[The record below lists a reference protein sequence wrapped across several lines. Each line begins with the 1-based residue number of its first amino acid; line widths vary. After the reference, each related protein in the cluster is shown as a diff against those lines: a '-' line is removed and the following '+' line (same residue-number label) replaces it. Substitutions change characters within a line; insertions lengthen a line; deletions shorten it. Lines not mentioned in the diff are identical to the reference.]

1 MHLLCKGFVG
11 QVALGSVLLGPL
23 LLGAVPAAAQTTGN
37 NADAL
42 SALTACRGESD
53 PARRLAC
60 FDSNAAALLKAREA
74 GEVQVVNRG
83 ELREVR
89 RNLFGFGLPKLPL
102 FRGDRSQEEADDRLE
117 TKITS
122 WRSIGYGKYR
132 IVAEGGAVWET
143 TEASEAI
150 DPPAAG
156 QPLSIR
162 KGSLG
167 SYVLRINNQRGV
179 RGRRIG

>member
-1 MHLLCKGFVG
+1 MHLLCKAFIG
-11 QVALGSVLLGPL
+11 VALLGT
-23 LLGAVPAAAQTTGN
+23 AASAQPVG
-37 NADAL
+37 ADAL
-42 SALTACRGESD
+42 SSLAACRSLSD

-60 FDSNAAALLKAREA
+60 YDSTAGALLKAREA

-89 RNLFGFGLPKLPL
+89 RNLFGFALPKLP
-102 FRGDRSQEEADDRLE
+102 FFKGDRSQEEADDRLE
-117 TKITS
+117 TKITN
-122 WRSIGYGKYR
+122 WRSLGYGKYR
-132 IVAEGGAVWET
+132 IVVEGGAVWET

-150 DPPAAG
+150 DPPSPG

-162 KGSLG
+162 KGALG

-179 RGRRIG
+179 RGRRIS

>member
-1 MHLLCKGFVG
+1 MHLLGKAFIGLALVG
-11 QVALGSVLLGPL
+11 SGVSAQ
-23 LLGAVPAAAQTTGN
+23 PAGQNG
-37 NADAL
+37 DAL
-42 SALTACRGESD
+42 ASLAACRAISD
-53 PARRLAC
+53 PASKLSC
-60 FDSNAAALLKAREA
+60 YDSTVGALLKAREA

-89 RNLFGFGLPKLPL
+89 RNLFGFGLPKLP
-102 FRGDRSQEEADDRLE
+102 FFKGDQSQSEDADRLE

-122 WRSIGYGKYR
+122 WRSLGYGKYR
-132 IVAEGGAVWET
+132 IVVDGGAIWET

-150 DPPAAG
+150 DPPGAG

-162 KGSLG
+162 KGALG

-179 RGRRIG
+179 RGRRVG

>member
-11 QVALGSVLLGPL
+11 AALLGPL
-23 LLGAVPAAAQTTGN
+23 LLGAVPAEAQTPAG

-42 SALTACRGESD
+42 SALAACRGQSD
-53 PARRLAC
+53 AARRLAC
-60 FDSNAAALLKAREA
+60 YDSTAAALLKAREA
-74 GEVQVVNRG
+74 GDVQVVNRG

-89 RNLFGFGLPKLPL
+89 RNLFGFGLPRLPL
-102 FRGDRSQEEADDRLE
+102 FRGDRSQEEADDLLQ
-117 TKITS
+117 TKITN
-122 WRSIGYGKYR
+122 WRPIGYGKYR
-132 IVAEGGAVWET
+132 IVVEGGAVWET

-156 QPLSIR
+156 QPLIIR

>member
-1 MHLLCKGFVG
+1 MHLLCKAITG
-11 QVALGSVLLGPL
+11 VA
-23 LLGAVPAAAQTTGN
+23 LLGAVPLAAQGTAGRP
-37 NADAL
+37 ADAL
-42 SALTACRGESD
+42 GSLATCRAEAN
-53 PARRLAC
+53 PTRRLAC
-60 FDSNAAALLKAREA
+60 YDSAAASLLRAREA

-89 RNLFGFGLPKLPL
+89 RNLFGFGLPKLP
-102 FRGDRSQEEADDRLE
+102 FFKGDRSQNEADDRLD
-117 TKITS
+117 TRITS
-122 WRSIGYGKYR
+122 WRPIGYGKYR

-150 DPPAAG
+150 DPPSAG
-156 QPLSIR
+156 QPLNIR